1 VHAHLTTGTARRAV
15 DTLGESLGRTA
26 GTSAGSAVG
35 GARPGNGTDADPNPR
50 RRSPRR
56 ERRGPCR
63 AMGRPARPVI
73 AALRAATL
81 ARICRPPRSCRRA
94 RGLKIAASMAG
105 WSRWTTALRPPVV

>member
-81 ARICRPPRSCRRA
+81 ARICRDGCDLAELRMFWLRLSRLTGCAPSA
-94 RGLKIAASMAG
+94 AYRG
-105 WSRWTTALRPPVV
+105 PV